1 MRVIAVAALTI
12 ALLAWGVVSQSA
24 PRTPEQQ
31 TGASVNPMALQ
42 KAIDMKT
49 LPEQKIGELF

>member
-24 PRTPEQQ
+24 PREPQS
-31 TGASVNPMALQ
+31 GATINPAEMH
-42 KAIDMKT
+42 KTIDMKK
-49 LPEQKIGELF
+49 LPELDAAGLF